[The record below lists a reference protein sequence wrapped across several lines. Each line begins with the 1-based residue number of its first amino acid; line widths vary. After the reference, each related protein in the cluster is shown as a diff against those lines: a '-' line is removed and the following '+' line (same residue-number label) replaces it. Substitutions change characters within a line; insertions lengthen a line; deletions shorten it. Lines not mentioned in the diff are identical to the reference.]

1 MTLTASL
8 SKVWHRVIVEEQYKD
23 TAISWCTDMN
33 IAFVCVPFQDDM
45 FDDYLNTVQFIFKEC
60 SNSDLT
66 CAENFATI
74 YGKYKEARTYSN

>member
-1 MTLTASL
+1 
-8 SKVWHRVIVEEQYKD
+8 
-23 TAISWCTDMN
+23 MN